1 MALRKSMVAAAM
13 VALAICGCTLAGCEA
28 AKAEAGVERFVVTES
43 VKLGAYSLAHV
54 MTDMETGCQYIIWS
68 DYEKGGMEL
77 LVDKYGYPL
86 LADGY
91 SRVEVGISED
101 EGE

>member
-1 MALRKSMVAAAM
+1 MALRRVIAAAM

-43 VKLGAYSLAHV
+43 VKLGAYSFAQV
-54 MTDMETGCQYIIWS
+54 MTDTETGCQYIIWS
-68 DYEKGGMEL
+68 GYDKGGMEL

-91 SRVEVGISED
+91 SRLDVGMSED